1 MEPIQCLL
9 MTVGKHRDRV
19 AWWNMATDERSS
31 TRNIF
36 KEAHNIIWD
45 EGVGDGERMWNT
57 YMKR

>member
-1 MEPIQCLL
+1 ML
-9 MTVGKHRDRV
+9 TDAGWFKHRDRV

-36 KEAHNIIWD
+36 KEAHKLFGMKVLEMVNECGIP
-45 EGVGDGERMWNT
+45 